1 MEPPQRSTGQLSAKP
16 MNFDDFCRRARLYA
30 LTSKTAHYV
39 TYVNGHYAVTTS
51 PASTTVI
58 RYVAVAD
65 PQTRFPT
72 ATR

>member
-1 MEPPQRSTGQLSAKP
+1 

-39 TYVNGHYAVTTS
+39 TFDNGHYAVTTT

-65 PQTRFPT
+65 PKTRFPV
-72 ATR
+72 AAQ